1 MARACTR
8 NKDQGSPTR
17 TESLSSTSV
26 RARTRPILQ
35 KRCLVLFNASEHTRL
50 LADVF
55 GIPAAFLH
63 GLFGYSYGSDAL
75 VLQPTLPRG
84 VSSLEQ
90 LFPVRFG
97 NVTLYLSMSGASR
110 LSTPNPPL
118 RHFSLLLQVRRRPR
132 RRRSRRQRRR
142 RSRRSHGRATCSDA
156 PAKAWRTTVRTA
168 LF

>member
-1 MARACTR
+1 M
-8 NKDQGSPTR
+8 
-17 TESLSSTSV
+17 
-26 RARTRPILQ
+26 
-35 KRCLVLFNASEHTRL
+35 FNASEHTRL

-75 VLQPTLPRG
+75 VLQPTLPQG

-118 RHFSLLLQVRRRPR
+118 RHFSWRCCCRYGAARAGAEAGASADAEAGGAMVVQPVRMHLPRHGGLLYA
-132 RRRSRRQRRR
+132 QR
-142 RSRRSHGRATCSDA
+142 
-156 PAKAWRTTVRTA
+156 